1 MKFNNKVL
9 EVWAKWVIGMTA
21 SSIATIGKFP
31 LDLTASDW
39 KHVANALWVA
49 LLPII
54 IKWWKEEDFNF
65 TTPKKQSLEA
75 F

>member
-1 MKFNNKVL
+1 MKLNKQIF
-9 EVWAKWVIGMTA
+9 EVWGKWTVGMVA

-49 LLPII
+49 LLPVL
-54 IKWWKEEDFNF
+54 IKWVN
-65 TTPKKQSLEA
+65 PKDALTMTIKK
-75 F
+75 

>member
-9 EVWAKWVIGMTA
+9 ETWAKWTLGMVA

-39 KHVANALWVA
+39 KHVANSLWVA
-49 LLPII
+49 LLPVL
-54 IKWWKEEDFNF
+54 IKWVN
-65 TTPKKQSLEA
+65 PKDEMTLTVKK
-75 F
+75 